1 MKILELE
8 GRGIITR
15 FTGGLVK
22 TVSIFVSLYLFVCSL
37 TFLSSSFRILG
48 GRNLSSLFSSSDV
61 LSNPVVGVMIGIL
74 VTVLV
79 QSSATSTSII
89 VSLVS
94 AGVQPRHAIPMIFG
108 SNIGTSVTNTIVSM
122 TQASD
127 REVFRRAFA
136 AATVHDMFN
145 WLSVVSLLI
154 FEVTTSGL
162 ERLTKLIVDS
172 IYGDDETILG
182 SEFLTTQDTK
192 NHTSS
197 SSFNSPDIL
206 KTITKPFTNTIVRL
220 DKKILIGW
228 SIHDPKYDN
237 VTSIVKKCES
247 EETGE
252 IETCNFL
259 FSLMGEDGLGLSDTW
274 LGLILLGFSLS
285 LLCFCLIAL
294 MKILNSMLGTHM
306 AELIQKTI
314 NAEIPYVPWLTG
326 YIGILIGTI
335 ITILVRSSSVFT
347 STLTP
352 LCGAGLV
359 SLETAYPMTL
369 GSNIG
374 TTTTALLASF
384 AAEGKYLKPSVQTA
398 LVHLFFNIIGIMIF
412 YPIPCMRWPL
422 PLARSLGNLTAKY
435 RWFAGFYLVS
445 MFFLLPA
452 IIFLLSLAGPIAL
465 YMVVVPIILLVV
477 SVAIINLMQRKKP
490 SWLPPFIRDWK
501 FLPLWMRSLKPID
514 DVFSK
519 LRCCQ
524 KCQGDAE
531 QVAVEE
537 EQFDD
542 IEAGHGNHVSII
554 KLKTRDTNANAV
566 NELEALVVNGYGPP
580 KIMQNAD
587 IIGVEVEE
595 DPATEMRK
603 NGKIIMS
610 NGNGIYG
617 KPKG

>member
-1 MKILELE
+1 MRILELD
-8 GRGIITR
+8 GRGIVTR
-15 FTGGLVK
+15 YTGVLVK
-22 TVSIFVSLYLFVCSL
+22 TVSIFISLYLFVCSL

-94 AGVQPRHAIPMIFG
+94 AGVKPTHAIPMIFG

-122 TQASD
+122 TQAAD

-145 WLSVVSLLI
+145 WLSVVCLLI
-154 FEVTTSGL
+154 LEVTTGAL
-162 ERLTKLIVDS
+162 ESLTKIIVDS
-172 IYGDDETILG
+172 IYGEDNATLG
-182 SEFLTTQDTK
+182 SEFLKDQYIK
-192 NHTSS
+192 NHSTSM
-197 SSFNSPDIL
+197 NSPDIL
-206 KTITKPFTNTIVRL
+206 KTMTKPFTNTIVRL

-237 VTSIVKKCES
+237 VTSIVRKCAS
-247 EETGE
+247 EDGE

-259 FSLMGEDGLGLSDTW
+259 LSIMGEDGWGLNDTW
-274 LGLILLGFSLS
+274 LGLILLGFSLT

-294 MKILNSMLGTHM
+294 MKILNSMLGGHM
-306 AELIQKTI
+306 AELIQRTI

-326 YIGILIGTI
+326 YVGILIGTL

-398 LVHLFFNIIGIMIF
+398 LVHLFFNIIGILIF
-412 YPIPCMRWPL
+412 YPIPCMRIPL
-422 PLARSLGNLTAKY
+422 PLARGLGNLTAEY
-435 RWFAGFYLVS
+435 RWFAGFYLLS

-452 IIFLLSLAGPIAL
+452 MVFLLSLAGPTAL
-465 YMVVVPIILLVV
+465 YMVLIPVVLMVVVVALVNLLQ
-477 SVAIINLMQRKKP
+477 NKKP
-490 SWLPPFIRDWK
+490 SWLPPFLRDWS

-524 KCQGDAE
+524 KCQGGE
-531 QVAVEE
+531 EPVATEDKE
-537 EQFDD
+537 FDD
-542 IEAGHGNHVSII
+542 VEAGLEGHHLSII
-554 KLKTRDTNANAV
+554 KLKTKDDNANKLDGC
-566 NELEALVVNGYGPP
+566 NELESLVVNGYGPP
-580 KIMQNAD
+580 KIMQNTDLISVD
-587 IIGVEVEE
+587 IQNPVN
-595 DPATEMRK
+595 EMRQNDK
-603 NGKIIMS
+603 MFIS
-610 NGNGIYG
+610 NGGIYG
-617 KPKG
+617 KAKG

>member
-1 MKILELE
+1 MKMKILELE
-8 GRGIITR
+8 GRSIITR
-15 FTGGLVK
+15 YTGILVK
-22 TVSIFVSLYLFVCSL
+22 TVSILVSLYLFVCSL

-94 AGVQPRHAIPMIFG
+94 AGVSPRHAIPMIFG

-145 WLSVVSLLI
+145 WLSVVCLLI
-154 FEVTTSGL
+154 LEVTTGAL

-172 IYGDDETILG
+172 IYGDDKTTLG
-182 SEFLTTQDTK
+182 SEFLKTLESK
-192 NHTSS
+192 NDSS
-197 SSFNSPDIL
+197 SSMNSPDIL
-206 KTITKPFTNTIVRL
+206 KAITKPFTNTIVRL

-228 SIHDPKYDN
+228 SVHDPKYDN
-237 VTSIVKKCES
+237 VTSIVKKCTS
-247 EETGE
+247 EEGE
-252 IETCNFL
+252 VETCNFL
-259 FSLMGEDGLGLSDTW
+259 LSLMGEDGLGLNDTW
-274 LGLILLGFSLS
+274 LGLLLLGFSLT

-294 MKILNSMLGTHM
+294 MKILNSMLGSHM

-326 YIGILIGTI
+326 YIGILIGTL

-384 AAEGKYLKPSVQTA
+384 AAEGKYLKPTVQTA
-398 LVHLFFNIIGIMIF
+398 LVHLFFNIIGILIF

-452 IIFLLSLAGPIAL
+452 IVFLLSLAGPAAL
-465 YMVVVPIILLVV
+465 YMVLAPVILLVV
-477 SVAIINLMQRKKP
+477 VIAIVNLVQKKKP
-490 SWLPPFIRDWK
+490 SWLPPFLRDWK
-501 FLPLWMRSLKPID
+501 FLPLWMRSLQPID

-519 LRCCQ
+519 LSCCQ
-524 KCQGDAE
+524 KCRGG
-531 QVAVEE
+531 VEE
-537 EQFDD
+537 VAAEEEKAFDD
-542 IEAGHGNHVSII
+542 VEVGEANHVSII
-554 KLKTRDTNANAV
+554 KFKTKDSNANKV
-566 NELEALVVNGYGPP
+566 KNCNELEALVVNGYGPP
-580 KIMQNAD
+580 TIMQNTD
-587 IIGVEVEE
+587 FIGVDVQ
-595 DPATEMRK
+595 DPAMEMRNNDK
-603 NGKIIMS
+603 ING
-610 NGNGIYG
+610 GIYG